1 MPCNLWNGYILKITI
16 NKFYVLWN
24 WVISVQSMFMVES
37 ATTLYGANLVTA
49 WIQVR
54 VESSGGYCLRLRHMQ
69 GVIFMCYEQMPL
81 WLWCLSYSRVGFY
94 WLRLYDEG
102 FVDGCGQC
110 WMGILLL
117 LSLLLLLL
125 CRKSRVR
132 RASPSGVYLA
142 GKLQWRF
149 ACGFNFGH
157 SLWLPFV
164 AALAV
169 LRGGGCW

>member
-1 MPCNLWNGYILKITI
+1 MELSHFCSEYVYGGIGYHSLWG
-16 NKFYVLWN
+16 KFGHCLDSSPGWKLW
-24 WVISVQSMFMVES
+24 
-37 ATTLYGANLVTA
+37 
-49 WIQVR
+49 
-54 VESSGGYCLRLRHMQ
+54 GYCLRLRHMQ

-132 RASPSGVYLA
+132 RTSPSGVYLA